1 MIVAEGVPWP
11 CAMPSPNGEV
21 TRVVMLSTIQQQWTI
36 ATSLEL
42 PGTGIIGICNTAQGE
57 PDSARPPAAAAD
69 ALAAYLLHFLPHSL
83 TSYPIDFATDATS
96 PPTPISNRAVSSGN
110 PSQALGSNLTVDAE
124 KSLRRNKSMQSL
136 NEESKEKETGFAK
149 FLAARRAQTPQ
160 REVSDETK
168 AGVGEGIEV
177 VRDGY
182 GEWKSV
188 KMSASGEGIGIGAEA
203 IDLFRCDGKS
213 LEVKGSVSGEGA
225 VGDALFSAARGI
237 LAITV
242 GVSRLYSFG
251 LATYRSKR
259 SRCSKG
265 SPPRVMVALRRSLE
279 FAFTRLTERFELL
292 SSTKEVIACGMS
304 DTGELIIVSQT
315 GVSSIGGGT
324 ESDSA
329 EPFIKLCDPMTSNR
343 YTALLP
349 YNGDHVF
356 NSDSES
362 AVFSRPTR

>member
-42 PGTGIIGICNTAQGE
+42 PGTGITGIYNTAQCE
-57 PDSARPPAAAAD
+57 PHSARPPAPAAERSAS
-69 ALAAYLLHFLPHSL
+69 YLLHFLPHSL
-83 TSYPIDFATDATS
+83 TSYPIEFATDATS
-96 PPTPISNRAVSSGN
+96 PPAPIGNRAVSSGN
-110 PSQALGSNLTVDAE
+110 PSPALGSNLTVDAE

-168 AGVGEGIEV
+168 AGIGEGIEV

-203 IDLFRCDGKS
+203 VDLFRCDGKS
-213 LEVKGSVSGEGA
+213 LEVKGTVSGEGM
-225 VGDALFSAARGI
+225 VGDALFSAARGL
-237 LAITV
+237 LAIKTEV
-242 GVSRLYSFG
+242 GRFDRLG
-251 LATYRSKR
+251 PAINRSKR
-259 SRCSKG
+259 SRCSSG
-265 SPPRVMVALRRSLE
+265 SPARVMVALCRSMV
-279 FAFTRLTERFELL
+279 FDFIRLTERFELL

-304 DTGELIIVSQT
+304 EAGELIVVSQT
-315 GVSSIGGGT
+315 GVSSIGGT

-329 EPFIKLCDPMTSNR
+329 ELFIKLCDPMTSNR

-356 NSDSES
+356 GSDSES
-362 AVFSRPTR
+362 AVFFRSTR